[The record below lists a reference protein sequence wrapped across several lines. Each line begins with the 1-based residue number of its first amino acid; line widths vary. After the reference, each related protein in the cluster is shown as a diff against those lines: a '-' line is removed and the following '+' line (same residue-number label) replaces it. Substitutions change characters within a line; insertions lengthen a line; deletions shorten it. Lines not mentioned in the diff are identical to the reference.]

1 MADDQKKPWR
11 LWSWPSGGKPAP
23 LLGLFVLTA
32 PLALFCAF
40 QLYKAATT
48 GMIYIRYLGDK
59 SFADSPAIFVTQ
71 IILLML
77 CGLVLSYFAMM
88 SLKTLIEGLLKS
100 NQD

>member
-1 MADDQKKPWR
+1 
-11 LWSWPSGGKPAP
+11 
-23 LLGLFVLTA
+23 
-32 PLALFCAF
+32 
-40 QLYKAATT
+40 
-48 GMIYIRYLGDK
+48 MIYIRYLGDK